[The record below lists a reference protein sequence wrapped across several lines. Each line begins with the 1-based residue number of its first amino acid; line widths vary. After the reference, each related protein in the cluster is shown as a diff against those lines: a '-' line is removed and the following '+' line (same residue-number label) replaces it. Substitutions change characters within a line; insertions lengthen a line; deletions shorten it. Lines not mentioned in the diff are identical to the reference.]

1 MQSQQGFPNRA
12 SSSRGT
18 ARWSGFPPFARLGQ
32 PCGSDVFGHDGNDVG
47 LDVLGRS
54 VKPYATQDTDE
65 QGYNHDEGGSGKNS
79 CQGFHFL
86 DPAKP

>member
-1 MQSQQGFPNRA
+1 MSTGIPKPSQLTREDGWWTGFL
-12 SSSRGT
+12 T
-18 ARWSGFPPFARLGQ
+18 FARQCQPLGA
-32 PCGSDVFGHDGNDVG
+32 DVIGHNKDDAG

>member
-1 MQSQQGFPNRA
+1 MSTGIPKPSQLTREDGWWTGFL
-12 SSSRGT
+12 T
-18 ARWSGFPPFARLGQ
+18 FARLGQ

-54 VKPYATQDTDE
+54 VKPYDTDE
-65 QGYNHDEGGSGKNS
+65 QGYNHDEGGSGKKS